1 MSSLKSRTDSPQY
14 LTLKEKSEE
23 LHKIIAC
30 NPMLVARKFQ
40 ARDLVDMNTVDS
52 VVKDVEAA
60 KDSAIVVNRLMTG
73 VNLKI
78 EFDPTVFYIL
88 VDVLKDCADQL
99 PVNVGLLLEQHCGKH
114 NTAAYIYLIIIGK
127 PAAYMGHSILIC
139 NNSVLFF
146 LHTAENNYGENRNKC
161 SKLITLFVAMVHVCL
176 HHLQHYYSEQKR
188 S

>member
-1 MSSLKSRTDSPQY
+1 MSILKSQTDSPQY

-23 LHKIIAC
+23 LHRIIAC

-40 ARDLVDMNTVDS
+40 ARDLVDMNTVDN
-52 VVKDVEAA
+52 VVKDVDAA

-114 NTAAYIYLIIIGK
+114 KHFFVLLLLLLSSTINKNQNT
-127 PAAYMGHSILIC
+127 
-139 NNSVLFF
+139 
-146 LHTAENNYGENRNKC
+146 T
-161 SKLITLFVAMVHVCL
+161 
-176 HHLQHYYSEQKR
+176 
-188 S
+188 